1 MILDVKSVRVFKVH
15 SHHSKYSVRCLVFPF
30 DYASF
35 AERIF
40 VVGEVAGSIN
50 VQSNLRM
57 KCQRYIIH
65 PIRAPIIT
73 HPSFLFFY
81 CSTQNPWNAASSFS
95 ISQKIDKLWGI
106 DFLSDPPKHPICA
119 FSLWGDSFEWR
130 RLQLLQQLA
139 FLRAGRGPGWCFDV
153 WAVHK
158 AVVDL

>member
-15 SHHSKYSVRCLVFPF
+15 GHHSKYSVRCLVFPF

-65 PIRAPIIT
+65 PIRAPI
-73 HPSFLFFY
+73 HPF
-81 CSTQNPWNAASSFS
+81 SFS
-95 ISQKIDKLWGI
+95 IVQPKILGM
-106 DFLSDPPKHPICA
+106 LLHPA
-119 FSLWGDSFEWR
+119 ASVR
-130 RLQLLQQLA
+130 R
-139 FLRAGRGPGWCFDV
+139 
-153 WAVHK
+153 
-158 AVVDL
+158 